1 MSIRQNSLSR
11 LSSVNTFNKNSNKN
25 SSINSRH
32 HIFSANAYYSPTKR
46 RKMSN
51 RKGQINFQRLES
63 FSPNMFKS
71 YNKKR
76 ISQLS
81 FTSILKQK
89 KTEHKKIFY
98 NPETNSDLKSILK
111 NIKLQFKNKYNN
123 IYYLDNRIYD
133 YNNNNN
139 NQHYLFSDY
148 YAINNILNNKKFH
161 LTLLLKEYKILYNN
175 QEFLIKCYEKK
186 ERYIIMKYLLS
197 FVYKYDE
204 LCFNAKKEIDDYEKK
219 EELIKEFNYITTNQF
234 LYKHLLESDSFK
246 GIKYLLKRVN
256 LSNKKAQYDYTYLD
270 MTKNKITSEEN
281 RYIIN
286 ALKIVNE
293 FMINRK
299 FLEKRLIKN
308 FPFQKVP
315 NCIPNYYPLG
325 YEINLSLQKYKNS
338 KKYYKIKKPG
348 NETIELINN
357 IEEEHIETDK
367 NKNKNDN
374 NLLYKSK
381 VLFNIDEKITENES
395 SIGDSDNNYFSLKK
409 PKKENKS
416 NKYFNN
422 ININNN
428 LLPSSLYEISEKEND
443 IDKDK
448 ELSNKNENKIN
459 KMLYN
464 KNKFSKTVN
473 RSTKDPEIIDVE
485 KFIYLFP
492 REKSKRTKL
501 GVGKNLNVKEKEKKY
516 TSLKNEIILKKNI
529 KEAKIKFKGI
539 PLKIGNDYK
548 NNNLELIKNS
558 SKNYNFRKS
567 KRINFNKNNE
577 LQNNTGNANK
587 SNNKNDISLLSSV
600 SNFNINT
607 PKYNQRKINRNFM
620 KNKKL
625 NSILLTPSSNNNIS
639 STIFSDINHLSQNLS
654 LSQFQKNEIEKNK
667 NNLLVIIKNNYLN
680 KVNNNFSFDKNL
692 RKNNNIG
699 LYEFKDTQDFI
710 KGSKEFYNKFNIKP
724 KLLLKK
730 LSLYFNN
737 MAKDNK
743 LYNCNNS
750 SKKRI
755 FSSNINNA
763 SINKIT
769 DNYTYININS
779 SMTNINVKNISNY
792 IKNQIYRQR
801 QKEGKNI
808 TLNKIIKN
816 SDIYSSQLL

>member
-98 NPETNSDLKSILK
+98 NPEANSDLKSILK

-123 IYYLDNRIYD
+123 VYYLDNIIYD

-139 NQHYLFSDY
+139 NQQYLFSDY

-186 ERYIIMKYLLS
+186 ERYIIMKYLLN

-234 LYKHLLESDSFK
+234 LYEHLLESDSFK

-256 LSNKKAQYDYTYLD
+256 LTNKKAQYDYTYLD

-293 FMINRK
+293 FTINRK

-357 IEEEHIETDK
+357 IEGDHIETDK

-409 PKKENKS
+409 PKNENNF

-422 ININNN
+422 NNINNN

-459 KMLYN
+459 KMFYN
-464 KNKFSKTVN
+464 KNKFSKTIN

-492 REKSKRTKL
+492 REKSKRAKL

-516 TSLKNEIILKKNI
+516 TSLKNEIKLKKNI

-548 NNNLELIKNS
+548 NNYLELIKNS
-558 SKNYNFRKS
+558 SKNHNFRKS
-567 KRINFNKNNE
+567 KKINFNKNNE
-577 LQNNTGNANK
+577 LQNNTGNAII

-607 PKYNQRKINRNFM
+607 PKLNQRKINRNFM
-620 KNKKL
+620 KSKKL

-667 NNLLVIIKNNYLN
+667 NNLLIIKNNYLN
-680 KVNNNFSFDKNL
+680 KVNNNFSFEKNL

-763 SINKIT
+763 SRNKIT

>member
-51 RKGQINFQRLES
+51 RKGKINFQKLES

-98 NPETNSDLKSILK
+98 NPEANSDLKSILK

-123 IYYLDNRIYD
+123 IYYLDNIIYD

-139 NQHYLFSDY
+139 NQQYLFSDY
-148 YAINNILNNKKFH
+148 YVINNILNNKKFH
-161 LTLLLKEYKILYNN
+161 LTILLKEYKILYNN

-256 LSNKKAQYDYTYLD
+256 LTNKKAQYDYTYLD
-270 MTKNKITSEEN
+270 MTKNKIKSEEN

-357 IEEEHIETDK
+357 IEVDHIETDK

-395 SIGDSDNNYFSLKK
+395 SIGDSDNNYFALKK
-409 PKKENKS
+409 PKNENNS

-428 LLPSSLYEISEKEND
+428 LLPSSLYEMSEKEND

-567 KRINFNKNNE
+567 KSINFNKNNE
-577 LQNNTGNANK
+577 LQNNTGNANI
-587 SNNKNDISLLSSV
+587 SNNKNDISLLSSI
-600 SNFNINT
+600 SNFNIYT

-654 LSQFQKNEIEKNK
+654 QFQKNEIEKNK
-667 NNLLVIIKNNYLN
+667 NNLLIIKNNYLN
-680 KVNNNFSFDKNL
+680 KVNNNFSFDKNV